1 MPEITTFYGIRITM
15 YYNDHLPPHFHAEY
29 NEDEAL
35 IEINTLEIYAGE
47 LPKRALRFTLEWA
60 NQHQAELQELWELS
74 RAGQPLRKLPPL
86 E

>member
-29 NEDEAL
+29 NEDEVL
-35 IEINTLEIYAGE
+35 IEINSLEIYAGE

-60 NQHQAELQELWELS
+60 RLS
-74 RAGQPLRKLPPL
+74 SIRTTATLGTEPCRTAIA
-86 E
+86 